1 MIDERFAILGAL
13 LSFGGVVVY
22 LVETIRGTSRPNRVT
37 WFLWSLVP
45 FIAFFAQ
52 IKEGVG
58 YSSLLTFVSGF
69 GPFLVFLASFINKKS
84 YWEIGRFDIVCGAI
98 AIVGVVLW
106 LVTNNPNL
114 AILFSIIADGAAA
127 SPTVVKSIKFPETE
141 SYLAYLGG
149 GVGAVLT
156 LLTITNWQFAN
167 YAFPLYILLLCT
179 ILTVLIKFEIGSK
192 FRLQSS
198 STI

>member
-98 AIVGVVLW
+98 AIVGVILW
-106 LVTNNPNL
+106 LVTSNPNL

-127 SPTVVKSIKFPETE
+127 SPTVVKSFKFPETE
-141 SYLAYLGG
+141 SYFAFLGG
-149 GVGAVLT
+149 AVGAVLT
-156 LLTITNWQFAN
+156 LLTVSEWSFPNF
-167 YAFPLYILLLCT
+167 AFPLYIFSLCT
-179 ILTVLIKFEIGSK
+179 LLTVLIKFEIGK
-192 FRLQSS
+192 RFIKK
-198 STI
+198 T

>member
-22 LVETIRGTSRPNRVT
+22 LIETLRGTSRPNRVT

-52 IKEGVG
+52 IKQDVG

-69 GPFLVFLASFINKKS
+69 GPLLVFLASFINKKS
-84 YWEIGRFDIVCGAI
+84 FWEISRFDMVCGAI

-106 LVTNNPNL
+106 LVTRNPNL
-114 AILFSIIADGAAA
+114 AILFSILADGAAA
-127 SPTVVKSIKFPETE
+127 SPTIVKSFKFPETE
-141 SYLAYLGG
+141 SYLAFFGG
-149 GVGAVLT
+149 GVGAILT
-156 LLTITNWQFAN
+156 LLTITQWQFEN
-167 YAFPLYILLLCT
+167 YAFPLYILFICSL
-179 ILTVLIKFEIGSK
+179 LTVLIKFEIGK
-192 FRLQSS
+192 RYTKKL
-198 STI
+198 

>member
-13 LSFGGVVVY
+13 LSFGGVIVY

-69 GPFLVFLASFINKKS
+69 GPFLIFLASFINKKS

-98 AIVGVVLW
+98 AIVGVILW

-127 SPTVVKSIKFPETE
+127 SPTVVKSFKFPETE
-141 SYLAYLGG
+141 SYLAFLGG
-149 GVGAVLT
+149 GVGAILT
-156 LLTITNWQFAN
+156 LLTITTWQFAN
-167 YAFPLYILLLCT
+167 YAFPLYLLTLLTLLT
-179 ILTVLIKFEIGSK
+179 ILIKFEVGK
-192 FRLQSS
+192 KL
-198 STI
+198 

>member
-22 LVETIRGTSRPNRVT
+22 LIETIRGTSRPNRVT

-69 GPFLVFLASFINKKS
+69 GPFLVFLASFVNKKS
-84 YWEIGRFDIVCGAI
+84 YWEIGRFDIVCGGI

-127 SPTVVKSIKFPETE
+127 SPTVVKSFKFPETE
-141 SYLAYLGG
+141 SYLVFLGG

-167 YAFPLYILLLCT
+167 YAFPLYILLICT
-179 ILTVLIKFEIGSK
+179 ILTILIKFEIGKK
-192 FRLQSS
+192 FIK
-198 STI
+198 TT